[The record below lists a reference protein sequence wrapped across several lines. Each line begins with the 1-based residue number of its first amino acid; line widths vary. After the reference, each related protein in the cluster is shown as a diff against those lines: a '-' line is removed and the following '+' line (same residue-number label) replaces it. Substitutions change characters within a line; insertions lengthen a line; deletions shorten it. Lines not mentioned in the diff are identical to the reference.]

1 MIIIGENI
9 NSTRKKIA
17 PLIAGKDTEA
27 IIKACQE
34 QKDAGATHLDLNA
47 AAIIGKEQELLPWL
61 VETVQ
66 ANVDL
71 PLSIDTPDPKAAA
84 VALPLCKSRP
94 ILNSI
99 SAEKERIEGLMPLIK
114 EHKPMVIVMAMD
126 DVGMPTG
133 VDDRVEKIK
142 PLIDQLLATGL
153 AAADLLIDPLVFPV
167 GADQKNALI
176 VLKSISRFK
185 TEFPG
190 CNVVC
195 GLSNVSHGLPAR
207 KFINQAF
214 LVMCVQ
220 AGLSAVIINPL
231 DHYIMALLKAAL
243 ALTNQDEFCMG
254 YIKAHDEGKLN
265 IKATLE
271 EKQQ

>member
-1 MIIIGENI
+1 MILIGENI

-17 PLIAGKDTEA
+17 PLIESKNAAEIIA
-27 IIKACQE
+27 ICKA
-34 QKDAGATHLDLNA
+34 QKEAGADFIDLNA
-47 AAIIGKEQELLPWL
+47 GAFIDKEVELLAWL

-66 ANVDL
+66 AEVDL
-71 PLSIDTPDPKAAA
+71 PICVDTPNGAAA
-84 VALPLCKSRP
+84 AKALPLCKQRP

-99 SAEKERIEGLMPLIK
+99 SGEKERIEGLLPLVK
-114 EHKPMVIVMAMD
+114 EHKPGVIVMAMD
-126 DVGMPTG
+126 DAGMPKS

-142 PLIDQLLATGL
+142 PLVDKLTAAGL
-153 AAADLLIDPLVFPV
+153 AAGDLYLDPLVFPV

-176 VLKSISRFK
+176 VLDSISRFHE
-185 TEFPG
+185 EFKG

-220 AGLSAVIINPL
+220 RGMTAVIINPL
-231 DHYIMALLKAAL
+231 DHYIMALLRASL
-243 ALTNQDEFCMG
+243 ALSNQDEYCMD
-254 YIKAHDEGKLN
+254 YIKAHEEGRLN
-265 IKATLE
+265 IKTVLE
-271 EKQQ
+271 DKE